1 MRDFLGEACRCAEG
15 ATRRLGGRRAWG
27 VLRWALLLS
36 CAVVFCAKV
45 YMARGAIGRSLETIV
60 GGAGVAGVPGG
71 LCGLVIAEVVLMLL
85 GFVLSGVRWQLL
97 ARGSGVE
104 VSLSS
109 AVSTEVRA
117 QVLAS
122 LTPLGLGEH
131 YARLVGGGELTRRA
145 RAMVGTVGVQWIVV
159 LSLGLAGLVWMRL
172 EGGGVAL
179 WREVGC
185 VSAVLVAVVMA
196 LCIVRGV
203 AGGVL
208 GGGVAACCRELVF
221 CIQLTLLLEAASG
234 ECFGLSR
241 GVMLSL
247 VYYMYLQYVPA
258 LGLAD
263 VCPKGGVGL
272 LVMGGLYG
280 EGAVLAATI
289 GLWLLNCVLPVLA
302 WVVARVLSRVWL
314 AKAPKRRS
322 EEAEDDVVGDEPVG
336 LSQGDSAVCVE
347 R

>member
-1 MRDFLGEACRCAEG
+1 
-15 ATRRLGGRRAWG
+15 
-27 VLRWALLLS
+27 
-36 CAVVFCAKV
+36 
-45 YMARGAIGRSLETIV
+45 
-60 GGAGVAGVPGG
+60 
-71 LCGLVIAEVVLMLL
+71 MLL

-131 YARLVGGGELTRRA
+131 YVRLVGGGELTRCA
-145 RAMVGTVGVQWIVV
+145 RAMVGTVVVQWIVV
-159 LSLGLAGLVWMRL
+159 LSLGLAGLVWTRV
-172 EGGGVAL
+172 EGEAVAL

-185 VSAVLVAVVMA
+185 VSAVVVVMA
-196 LCIVRGV
+196 LCFARGV
-203 AGGVL
+203 AGGVA

-234 ECFGLSR
+234 GCFGLGR

-289 GLWLLNCVLPVLA
+289 VLWLLNCVLPVLA
-302 WVVARVLSRVWL
+302 WVLASVLARVWRAMS
-314 AKAPKRRS
+314 PKRRS
-322 EEAEDDVVGDEPVG
+322 EETEDYVVGDEPVG
-336 LSQGDSAVCVE
+336 LSQGDSAVGVE